1 MNLCSFIGHK
11 WVVFNSFYVLEY
23 LELALGEELA
33 KLPTENVLLLIEQ
46 LSKHMRPCDLIAPD
60 MQSLSQFIASMT
72 ALPKAEN
79 IKPHIDYLVKY
90 TEKNIDPILAQ
101 KAGIEAKASGLYL
114 PQEYL
119 RTNNEYQRLRQNAER
134 VTTVILPFF
143 AKIKLLVC
151 ARCNIVHDPRLAL
164 KPMLSKIY
172 STLKLEKINAESGI
186 FAI

>member
-1 MNLCSFIGHK
+1 MNFCSFIGHK

-46 LSKHMRPCDLIAPD
+46 LSKHMSPRDLIMPD
-60 MQSLSQFIASMT
+60 MQSLSQFLASMT
-72 ALPKAEN
+72 TLPKTEN
-79 IKPHIDYLVKY
+79 NKPHIDYLVKY
-90 TEKNIDPILAQ
+90 TEKNIDPILAK
-101 KAGIEAKASGLYL
+101 KARIEARASGLYS

-119 RTNNEYQRLRQNAER
+119 RTDNEYQRLRQNAER
-134 VTTVILPFF
+134 VTTAILPFF
-143 AKIKLLVC
+143 AKIKFSVC